1 MLNKLSG
8 DLRLQYKVFRIV
20 FWIDFIIAALLVS
33 AGSFQIGLLFA
44 IFALL
49 AGSVAN
55 QKSQLLNQKT
65 FLDNQGT
72 FLSNQLR
79 IEDKLDVVLEHL
91 DEHN

>member
-8 DLRLQYKVFRIV
+8 DLRLQYKVFRTA
-20 FWIDFIIAALLVS
+20 FWVDFIIAAFLVA
-33 AGSFQIGLLFA
+33 AGIFEFGLLFA

-55 QKSQLLNQKT
+55 QKAVLINQKT
-65 FLDNQGT
+65 FLENQET

-79 IEDKLDVVLEHL
+79 IEDKLDVVLENL
-91 DEHN
+91 EDK